1 MTIKQQGGIFGRNPT
16 FNDVEV
22 NDISLPD
29 AGEASFGNSNDLK
42 IYHDGSNS
50 YIQENG
56 VGSLFVYGSN
66 MRLGNSDG
74 SKLYLL
80 ANSGDKTDIYF
91 DGAVKIRTQSTGA
104 QIFGDLAFTSGNG
117 IDFSATS
124 GTGTSELFDD
134 YEEGTWTP
142 TFAVSGGSFSA
153 ITYNSFTGGAYTKI
167 GNMVTITGYI
177 TTNSRTVG
185 TDGSLLITGI
195 PFAPMSGTGLSTRSA
210 VSIGTA
216 ANWAASGYPISGRFQ
231 AGVSAIYLQKRSA
244 VDGATTSSLA
254 SDTAG
259 TTQDNEI
266 GFSAV
271 YFT

>member
-29 AGEASFGNSNDLK
+29 AGEASFGDSNDLK
-42 IYHDGSNS
+42 IYHSGSQS

-56 VGSLFVYGSN
+56 VGSLLIYGSN

-104 QIFGDLAFTSGNG
+104 QIFGDLAFSSGNG

-142 TFAVSGGSFSA
+142 SVSGFDGTATVSGS
-153 ITYNSFTGGAYTKI
+153 YTKI
-167 GNMVTITGYI
+167 GNRVFLEFSIGLD
-177 TTNSRTVG
+177 G
-185 TDGSLLITGI
+185 TSDGSAYNILGL
-195 PFAPMSGTGLSTRSA
+195 PFAPASTGGGYISSTD
-210 VSIGTA
+210 
-216 ANWAASGYPISGRFQ
+216 SGYTSTTF
-231 AGVSAIYLQKRSA
+231 VSTNSSNALLLKDSSNASINFNTFGNAS
-244 VDGATTSSLA
+244 TTTFVA
-254 SDTAG
+254 FYKT
-259 TTQDNEI
+259 
-266 GFSAV
+266 
-271 YFT
+271 

>member
-80 ANSGDKTDIYF
+80 ANTGDKTDIYF
-91 DGAVKIRTQSTGA
+91 DGTVKIRTQSTGA
-104 QIFGDLAFTSGNG
+104 TIFGDLAFTSGNG
-117 IDFSATS
+117 IDFSATA
-124 GTGTSELFDD
+124 GTGTSELFSD
-134 YEEGTWTP
+134 YEEGNWTP
-142 TFAVSGGSFSA
+142 NQGAGLTVSGAFSSSG
-153 ITYNSFTGGAYTKI
+153 TYTKT
-167 GNMVTITGYI
+167 GRQVTINGRVNGATSI
-177 TTNSRTVG
+177 AAALASVICTN
-185 TDGSLLITGI
+185 L
-195 PFAPMSGTGLSTRSA
+195 PFATSGDFMGVAVWNSAQTSSSFFAQTSTVYAVEAISA
-210 VSIGTA
+210 S
-216 ANWAASGYPISGRFQ
+216 P
-231 AGVSAIYLQKRSA
+231 AIYFTL
-244 VDGATTSSLA
+244 T
-254 SDTAG
+254 
-259 TTQDNEI
+259 
-266 GFSAV
+266 
-271 YFT
+271 YFV